1 MSILCS
7 CVASS
12 LPPGFELR
20 VIENKLV
27 ELKKNLK
34 NLEKEIFQMNS
45 SYQSQIT
52 LGIMVTVQVT
62 ND

>member
-20 VIENKLV
+20 VIVNGRIKEEFEKLGKRNISN
-27 ELKKNLK
+27 E
-34 NLEKEIFQMNS
+34 
-45 SYQSQIT
+45 
-52 LGIMVTVQVT
+52 
-62 ND
+62 